1 MQDTLRLNIDNRA
14 FFDLIGVGDG
24 SGFNRF
30 TWTPNDSVQR
40 WHRIDSQ
47 DAAVA
52 ETLFSTGRNNIYVTP
67 NEFFAWRNT
76 KNLARLH
83 CNWIDI
89 DTAGHGSV
97 TPQQAQRIVAEV
109 EACLSESGLPSPTGI
124 THTGSGGLHLYWFYD
139 PVDAFPSAVRKWR
152 DIGRMLCDHIA
163 RIREQRGYSLWQLD
177 YAAST
182 DPTRVMRLPG
192 SLHGKS
198 GRVVSFQSD
207 ADKTC
212 FRDLSRLVAVSPL
225 PSSAMSRP
233 EKNRRKNAN
242 RHSIKQWWFKTYSE
256 VLANLRQEHDPV
268 GRRDH
273 YLFILFVALQHIKG
287 DNCKALLR
295 IHAINHRYL
304 KLDEHR
310 VTQYLSSAMKVR
322 YRYRKKTL
330 IQYLKCNLNMD
341 TRFLETPDKPPAL
354 PRSEVARRQRQAA
367 LTTALTKRTKT
378 LGLIQTAIA
387 SLTKTRSLITLA
399 NLHSST
405 GLSFSTLRRHLVDYE
420 FH

>member
-1 MQDTLRLNIDNRA
+1 MQDTLRLNIDDRA
-14 FFDLIGVGDG
+14 FIDLIGVGQG

-30 TWTPNDSVQR
+30 AWTPNDNMQR

-47 DAAVA
+47 DV
-52 ETLFSTGRNNIYVTP
+52 TVVDSLCSIRQKDVYVTP

-83 CNWIDI
+83 CNWVDI
-89 DTAGHGSV
+89 DTADHASV
-97 TPQQAQRIVAEV
+97 CSQQAESIVTEV
-109 EACLSESGLPSPTGI
+109 KRCLLDSGLPCPTGI
-124 THTGSGGLHLYWFYD
+124 TQTGSGGLHLYWFYD

-152 DIGRMLCDHIA
+152 EVGRVLGE
-163 RIREQRGYSLWQLD
+163 RIEHLREQHGFRLWQVD

-192 SLHGKS
+192 SVHGKS
-198 GRVVSFQSD
+198 GRSVSFRATTD
-207 ADKTC
+207 RTNFA
-212 FRDLSRLVAVSPL
+212 DLSRIVTVAPL
-225 PSSAMSRP
+225 PAPPTTSR
-233 EKNRRKNAN
+233 EKNKTNNSN
-242 RHSIKQWWFKTYSE
+242 RHTIKQWWFKTYTE
-256 VLANLRQEHDPV
+256 VLANLRKEHNPI
-268 GRRDH
+268 GKRDH

-287 DNCKALLR
+287 DNCKALQL
-295 IHAINHRYL
+295 IHAINQRHL

-367 LTTALTKRTKT
+367 LNTALTKRTKT

-387 SLTKTRSLITLA
+387 TLTKTRSLITLA

-405 GLSFSTLRRHLVDYE
+405 GLSFSTLRRHLVDYG